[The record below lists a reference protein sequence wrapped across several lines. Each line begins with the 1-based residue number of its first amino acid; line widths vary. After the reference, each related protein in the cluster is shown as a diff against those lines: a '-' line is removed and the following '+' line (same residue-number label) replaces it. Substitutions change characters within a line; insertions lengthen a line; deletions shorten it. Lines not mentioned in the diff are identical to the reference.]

1 MNGGTRKVGKRAAEG
16 DVDRPPFEIKRKRQD
31 GTASRMRDHID
42 FGGGSSMTGSQSMS
56 TSSQLDQLSSIIFEE
71 EDLVLP
77 FETPWNGG
85 DSVQPIRY
93 LRDYRIVQLKS
104 QEDFCISSIQHT
116 SLEFEEQE
124 ELPHFLGFVR
134 YKAGDS
140 HEREERIARNHEL
153 LVLSS
158 KIWRSWWDRDPDS
171 SERYVLRFLSRDIG
185 PSCH

>member
-1 MNGGTRKVGKRAAEG
+1 MDSSVRRVGKRAAEG
-16 DVDRPPFEIKRKRQD
+16 DVDGPPFKRKRQD
-31 GTASRMRDHID
+31 GAASRMRDHID

-56 TSSQLDQLSSIIFEE
+56 ASSKLDPLSSIIFEQ

-77 FETPWNGG
+77 FETPWNGC
-85 DSVQPIRY
+85 DSDQPVRY
-93 LRDYRIVQLKS
+93 LRDYRIVRLKS
-104 QEDFCISSIQHT
+104 QEDFCMSSIQHT

-134 YKAGDS
+134 YKEDDPDGP
-140 HEREERIARNHEL
+140 EERTARNHER

-158 KIWRSWWDRDPDS
+158 KIWRSWWDRDPDT
-171 SERYVLRFLSRDIG
+171 SERYVLRFLPRDIG